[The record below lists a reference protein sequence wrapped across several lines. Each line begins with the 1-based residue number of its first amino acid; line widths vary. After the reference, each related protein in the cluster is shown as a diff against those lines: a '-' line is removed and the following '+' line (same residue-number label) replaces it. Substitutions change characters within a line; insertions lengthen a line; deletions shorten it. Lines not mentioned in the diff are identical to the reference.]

1 MLHGNPEKDPSAVKL
16 GDFGL
21 GLIVDN
27 DAAYSTYVGT
37 VSYMAPVRVIAWRRI
52 VTQLTPWQE
61 ISRMQAQ
68 SIYWTEHCDI
78 FSLGCWSQAY
88 CIDGDIHADEAT
100 GTMYHLCALRA
111 PFEYRMESETDSS
124 PRIPHSF
131 SDTLQKCVESC
142 LAFKPIRR
150 KGLLSLLQHAKSRVS
165 FDSDDLL
172 IQVKEDIAPKG
183 PDQHSRSMPRQSIT
197 GNALTLSYT
206 PFEVTSPGKGPP
218 RTDLPTNAKPTDDTK
233 TDITTESSVL
243 NEFREFR
250 RQRRESPRRE
260 GGTEKRTELDIT
272 TESSVPFKWWWQKK
286 EEQKE

>member
-1 MLHGNPEKDPSAVKL
+1 MLNGNPEKDPSAVKL

-37 VSYMAPVRVIAWRRI
+37 VSYMAP
-52 VTQLTPWQE
+52 E
-61 ISRMQAQ
+61 INRMQAQ

-78 FSLGCWSQAY
+78 FSLGC
-88 CIDGDIHADEAT
+88 
-100 GTMYHLCALRA
+100 TMYHLCALRA
-111 PFEYRMESETDSS
+111 PFEYRMESETDNI

-150 KGLLSLLQHAKSRVS
+150 KGLLSLLQHARSRVS
-165 FDSDDLL
+165 FASDNSL
-172 IQVKEDIAPKG
+172 IQVKQDIAPKG
-183 PDQHSRSMPRQSIT
+183 PDQDSRSIPRQPIT

-206 PFEVTSPGKGPP
+206 PFEATSPGKGPP

-250 RQRRESPRRE
+250 RGRRESPRRE
-260 GGTEKRTELDIT
+260 GGIEKRTELDIT
-272 TESSVPFKWWWQKK
+272 TESSILNEFREFRRQRRESPRREGGIEWWWQKI

>member
-1 MLHGNPEKDPSAVKL
+1 MLNGNPEKDPSAVKL

-27 DAAYSTYVGT
+27 DAAYST
-37 VSYMAPVRVIAWRRI
+37 
-52 VTQLTPWQE
+52 
-61 ISRMQAQ
+61 
-68 SIYWTEHCDI
+68 
-78 FSLGCWSQAY
+78 
-88 CIDGDIHADEAT
+88 
-100 GTMYHLCALRA
+100 
-111 PFEYRMESETDSS
+111 MESETDSS

-131 SDTLQKCVESC
+131 SDALQKCVESC

-183 PDQHSRSMPRQSIT
+183 PDQHSRTIPRQPIT
-197 GNALTLSYT
+197 GNALTLTYT
-206 PFEVTSPGKGPP
+206 PFEATSPG
-218 RTDLPTNAKPTDDTK
+218 TKPTDDTK
-233 TDITTESSVL
+233 TDITTESSVLNEFREFRRGRRESPRREGGIEKRTELDFTTESSIL

-286 EEQKE
+286 EEQSLV

>member
-37 VSYMAPVRVIAWRRI
+37 
-52 VTQLTPWQE
+52 
-61 ISRMQAQ
+61 
-68 SIYWTEHCDI
+68 
-78 FSLGCWSQAY
+78 
-88 CIDGDIHADEAT
+88 
-100 GTMYHLCALRA
+100 
-111 PFEYRMESETDSS
+111 
-124 PRIPHSF
+124 
-131 SDTLQKCVESC
+131 
-142 LAFKPIRR
+142 
-150 KGLLSLLQHAKSRVS
+150 
-165 FDSDDLL
+165 
-172 IQVKEDIAPKG
+172 VKEDIAPKG